1 MNDILSRSVHLNT
14 LDRLLSFHD
23 WSYEYSDDY
32 SAWTRGVREREAI
45 NAEQK
50 RLISEGLFTADELV
64 EFTDK
69 YRPKG

>member
-1 MNDILSRSVHLNT
+1 
-14 LDRLLSFHD
+14 LSFHD

-32 SAWTRGVREREAI
+32 SAWNRGVRERDAI